1 MAPTVLARM
10 VSFVSPEA
18 RFRLASC
25 YCAVRI
31 RRWIW
36 LTVFATAAATGA
48 WAQMPEGPGR
58 EETEKLCTQCHDLAK
73 SLSVRQDRNGWGTT
87 LNKMVAFGMKGGD
100 EELLA
105 VRDYLAKN
113 FPAEELPPLN
123 VNTARAIQLESRLSL
138 KRSEAAA
145 IIRYREEHGAFKSIE
160 DLKKVPGVDFAKIEA
175 KKEQLVF

>member
-1 MAPTVLARM
+1 MASL
-10 VSFVSPEA
+10 VSPAA
-18 RFRLASC
+18 RFRLASR
-25 YCAVRI
+25 YHHGAGPI
-31 RRWIW
+31 RCCVW
-36 LTVFATAAATGA
+36 LAVFAASIATGA
-48 WAQMPEGPGR
+48 WAQLPEGPGR

-73 SLSVRQDRNGWGTT
+73 SLSVRQDRNGWATT

-100 EELLA
+100 DELLA

-123 VNTARAIQLESRLSL
+123 MNTARAIQLESRLSL

-145 IIRYREEHGAFKSIE
+145 ILRYRKEHGAFKSIE
-160 DLKKVPGVDFAKIEA
+160 DLKQVPGVDFAKIEA